1 LRALPTLDPDA
12 RLGAVFGALGDPTR
26 RYLIQRLA
34 STPHA
39 TATAL
44 SDELPVSRQ
53 AVVKHLAVLRDAGLV
68 RNRRA
73 GREARYELEPEPLSE
88 ATRWINEVGAQWDR
102 RLARLKRLLES

>member
-1 LRALPTLDPDA
+1 MQALPTPEPDA

-34 STPHA
+34 TTPHA

-53 AVVKHLAVLRDAGLV
+53 AVVKHLSVLRDAGLV

-88 ATRWINEVGAQWDR
+88 VERWITEVGSQWER
-102 RLARLKRLLES
+102 RLARLKSLLES

>member
-1 LRALPTLDPDA
+1 MPTPEPDA

-39 TATAL
+39 TATTL

-73 GREARYELEPEPLSE
+73 GREARYELEPEPLSD
-88 ATRWINEVGAQWDR
+88 AARWITEVDAQWDR